1 MPFDFDGVARVVAA
15 GLGVSVLPREVVE
28 PLAGSLALRIVPLA
42 DAWSTRQ
49 LYASRAALVVANGL
63 KQ

>member
-1 MPFDFDGVARVVAA
+1 MPMVPRVELQSFNGVAGVVAA

-42 DAWSTRQ
+42 EAWSTRQ
-49 LYASRAALVVANGL
+49 FVICF
-63 KQ
+63 